1 MRRFIVV
8 SIIAILLVGCT
19 PKPSVVV
26 DTSATLVAATIAAWE
41 TSIVSLQSQ
50 PQTSTSTPTQ
60 QLTSA
65 PVPTITLSPTAV
77 VEVTPTFP
85 PGNCNETWARLVISQ
100 LKDIDEPDE
109 ENGQETPSLSENT
122 PLTEEQRLLIIAAS
136 EIRIAKITL
145 LPVPSCLERAKE
157 LKLATY
163 EGIKK
168 LFSGEI
174 SENEVISTLM
184 AAGAASQ
191 EADAEI
197 ARIEA
202 CFQTGCD

>member
-8 SIIAILLVGCT
+8 SIIAILIVGCT

-26 DTSATLVAATIAAWE
+26 DTSATIVAATIAAWE

-50 PQTSTSTPTQ
+50 PQTST
-60 QLTSA
+60 
-65 PVPTITLSPTAV
+65 PVPTITSSPTAV
-77 VEVTPTFP
+77 VELTPTYP

-100 LKDIDEPDE
+100 LKDIDEPNE

-122 PLTEEQRLLIIAAS
+122 PLTEEQRLLIIAAA
-136 EIRIAKITL
+136 EIRIAKLSL

-157 LKLATY
+157 LKLLTY
-163 EGIKK
+163 VTVKG
-168 LFSGEI
+168 LFSGTI
-174 SENEVISTLM
+174 PENEIVSAFMTVGT
-184 AAGAASQ
+184 ANQ
-191 EADAEI
+191 DADAEI

-202 CFQTGCD
+202 CLSTGCD